1 MRNFIRLY
9 PLLVG
14 ITVPKD
20 DEVWDLLISFTK
32 IVEMI
37 SFPLYTIGETLV
49 LREMIVEFFVDYLG
63 IIPEA
68 TLQPKAHF

>member
-1 MRNFIRLY
+1 MRNFIKLY

-20 DEVWDLLISFTK
+20 DEVWGLLISFTK
-32 IVEMI
+32 IVQMI
-37 SFPLYTIGETLV
+37 SSPLYTIGETLV
-49 LREMIVEFFVDYLG
+49 LREMIVEFFVDYLR

-68 TLQPKAHF
+68 TLKPKAHF